1 MDFINDLLKTVI
13 EKSIDGKEKLSQLKK
28 EDIIA
33 LKDKVVKDLNN
44 CSSQLQKEIE
54 NMLNVLAEK
63 AENNTKRFANFS
75 RKNCIEYIQA
85 NNLNYDG
92 NIEEDSGDDL
102 RKWLE
107 KNANLEHRN
116 MSDAKENKDS
126 YLSPETKEFLRNFF
140 KNEVKTEKSS
150 NEESN
155 DNHIDIEFIQK

>member
-140 KNEVKTEKSS
+140 KNEVKTAKSS